1 MLHCLSIHGNL
12 SPPQFLLPCEIKR
25 FLRTRPLAADVRIKT
40 FSAHV
45 IAQND
50 ADVRESPGFTHVAT
64 QIFIGLK
71 LKAGTMS
78 RPRIG

>member
-1 MLHCLSIHGNL
+1 MLHCLSIPGNL
-12 SPPQFLLPCEIKR
+12 SPPQFLPCEIKR
-25 FLRTRPLAADVRIKT
+25 FPRTRPLAADVRIKT

-45 IAQND
+45 MAQND
-50 ADVRESPGFTHVAT
+50 ADVSESPGFTHVAV
-64 QIFIGLK
+64 QIIIGLK